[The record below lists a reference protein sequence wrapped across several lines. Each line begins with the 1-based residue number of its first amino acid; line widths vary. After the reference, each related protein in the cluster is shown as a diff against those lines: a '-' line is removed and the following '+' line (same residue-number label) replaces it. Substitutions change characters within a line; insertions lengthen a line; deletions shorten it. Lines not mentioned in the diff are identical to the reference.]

1 MDDFS
6 VKPGVP
12 NAFGLVG
19 DEANSIA
26 PGKRP
31 LSSMT
36 PTFLFGADRVGVLG
50 TPGGS
55 RISTMVLIGLT
66 AMMDGQGA
74 QAAVDTPRFHHQY
87 LPDRLQLEPDALEV
101 AVRAELEARG
111 HTVAVAA
118 SPWGN

>member
-12 NAFGLVG
+12 NAFGLIG
-19 DEANSIA
+19 DDANAIA

-36 PTFLFGADRVGVLG
+36 PSFLLGHDKVAVIG

-55 RISTMVLIGLT
+55 RIITRVLLGMLEL
-66 AMMDGQGA
+66 MDGGSA
-74 QAAVDTPRFHHQY
+74 QAASDLQRYHHPYLPAVISAEGGDFARKGCGEGKSVYERVDTGGSR
-87 LPDRLQLEPDALEV
+87 
-101 AVRAELEARG
+101 
-111 HTVAVAA
+111 
-118 SPWGN
+118 

>member
-12 NAFGLVG
+12 NAFGLIG
-19 DEANSIA
+19 DDANAIA

-36 PTFLFGADRVGVLG
+36 PSFLLGHDKVAVIG

-55 RISTMVLIGLT
+55 RIITMVLLGMLEL
-66 AMMDGQGA
+66 MDGGSA
-74 QAAVDTPRFHHQY
+74 QAAS
-87 LPDRLQLEPDALEV
+87 DRSEERRV
-101 AVRAELEARG
+101 GKECVSTCRSRW
-111 HTVAVAA
+111 AA
-118 SPWGN
+118 YH